1 MAGGNFGSAPYGGAH
16 GKAAILYLH
25 LYRPIRAIQMQ
36 VEDSGF
42 MGGARG
48 VDIVCRWVGDSGAY
62 RGDGWES
69 VGSTASVASRKE

>member
-1 MAGGNFGSAPYGGAH
+1 MLSRVEGSGFMGGARGEEIAAREGGNYGSAPYGGAH

-48 VDIVCRWVGDSGAY
+48 VEIAAR
-62 RGDGWES
+62 E
-69 VGSTASVASRKE
+69 